1 MHNTIFYFFLASI
14 ILISQL
20 TLIYKLTHNFLV
32 PPSILTT
39 IRLVLRFNNYCFTF
53 SSIHTQLPSST
64 HLHKSNTD
72 MTSFCAI
79 KTSSAYIS
87 HNNEHNSLSL
97 TKFRPLF
104 NTLTSTS
111 FEHHLNYG
119 DMAHPWHTPV
129 SPIFTNSQCQLLSQF
144 TIHTLACF
152 IVTIK
157 KF

>member
-1 MHNTIFYFFLASI
+1 MSHFQGVKVILTFPHTTLLPFTLKPFSLIFYFISNFLAQHNFLLLASI

-53 SSIHTQLPSST
+53 SSIHTQLASST

-97 TKFRPLF
+97 TKFRPL
-104 NTLTSTS
+104 
-111 FEHHLNYG
+111 
-119 DMAHPWHTPV
+119 
-129 SPIFTNSQCQLLSQF
+129 
-144 TIHTLACF
+144 
-152 IVTIK
+152 
-157 KF
+157 